1 MSLENNNFISNNMNA
16 ILRRKRSIEIKRL
29 NKAPPGTDMFSCG
42 DVSVEYC
49 TVIVDL

>member
-29 NKAPPGTDMFSCG
+29 NKEVKKNKELEEKLNKLKEERKQD
-42 DVSVEYC
+42 Y
-49 TVIVDL
+49 